1 MLFMADPDGVRR
13 VGAEAGSSFSAGGLV
28 DDDGPP
34 RAGGRT
40 ADLLQSPRCPCRAP
54 WGRWPGPLPRRKRKF
69 ANFFLLAPSVRFGNL
84 LIGRPDRRRG
94 AGNGAG
100 NQFSGSLMARVGL
113 PPPGGTRAG
122 GGGGG
127 RRAGRGWLPGWRG
140 VTAGM
145 WGAGRPP
152 RTRKRAW
159 ALRSGMEWGGRAW
172 LRLALTLALGAAL
185 VSMTFGGEEEEG
197 APEPEAARPPGV
209 PDSGAGGAGGPRGR
223 ERLPPP
229 QTLTRRSA
237 QLPRSRRASRGLGS

>member
-1 MLFMADPDGVRR
+1 MR
-13 VGAEAGSSFSAGGLV
+13 SSKQPKTIFSF
-28 DDDGPP
+28 
-34 RAGGRT
+34 RA
-40 ADLLQSPRCPCRAP
+40 
-54 WGRWPGPLPRRKRKF
+54 
-69 ANFFLLAPSVRFGNL
+69 FGN
-84 LIGRPDRRRG
+84 PFDREPRTGGG

-100 NQFSGSLMARVGL
+100 NRNPGEAGSSIMARVGL

-127 RRAGRGWLPGWRG
+127 RGAGRGRLPGWRG
-140 VTAGM
+140 VAAGM

-172 LRLALTLALGAAL
+172 LRFALTLALGAAL

-209 PDSGAGGAGGPRGR
+209 PDSGAGGVGGPRGR
-223 ERLPPP
+223 ERRPPP

-237 QLPRSRRASRGLGS
+237 QLPRSPRASRGLGS